1 MSATTIIPSQK
12 TILIVDDTPANIA
25 VLADY
30 LQDEGFRVLVAQDGE
45 EGLKRAQL
53 ALPDL
58 ILLDV
63 MMPGMNGFDTCRNL
77 KVLKDTHDIPVIFMT
92 ALTETSDK
100 VAGFLAGGVDYV
112 TKPFQMEEV
121 MARVRTHLA
130 LCQATQDLVNTH
142 KALSVA
148 QEELARSERHAA
160 LGSLVVGIA
169 HELNTP
175 IGNSLTVATAF
186 GDQTTALMEAV
197 SNEHGIKR
205 SMLERYLFNADKA
218 TDILVRNLARAANLV
233 ESFKQIAA
241 DSSNLQRRNFKA
253 GDLITDTKILLS
265 ESLNLERIRFKENI
279 KDDLVV
285 DSYPVPLSQVL
296 TNVISNAIVHAFEGR
311 NTCLVTISIYYSS
324 PDRLVITVQDNGC
337 GIPADHLEHVFDPF
351 FTTKLGVGGSGLG
364 LTIAYNI
371 MTGILGGQIRITSE
385 VGLGTTVE
393 LILPIHASSGDQ
405 VAWV

>member
-1 MSATTIIPSQK
+1 MSATILNPSQK

-25 VLADY
+25 VLADN

-53 ALPDL
+53 VLPDL

-77 KVLKDTHDIPVIFMT
+77 KALKETHDIPVIFMT

-100 VAGFLAGGVDYV
+100 VTGFLAGGVDYV

-186 GDQTTALMEAV
+186 GDQTTTLMEAV
-197 SNEHGIKR
+197 SHDNGIKR
-205 SMLERYLFNADKA
+205 SMLERYLFSADKA
-218 TDILVRNLARAANLV
+218 TDILVRNLSRAANLV

-241 DSSNLQRRNFKA
+241 DSSNLQRRSFKA
-253 GDLITDTKILLS
+253 SDLITDIKIMLS
-265 ESLNLERIRFKENI
+265 ESLNLERIRFQENI
-279 KDDLVV
+279 RDDLVV
-285 DSYPVPLSQVL
+285 DSYPAPLSQVL
-296 TNVISNAIVHAFEGR
+296 ANVISNCIVHGFEGMSH
-311 NTCLVTISIYYSS
+311 CLIIISIYYSS

-337 GIPADHLEHVFDPF
+337 GIPAGHLEHVFDPF

-364 LTIAYNI
+364 LTIAYNV

-385 VGLGTTVE
+385 EQHGTTVE
-393 LILPIHASSGDQ
+393 LTLPIHASSGDQ
-405 VAWV
+405 VVWV